1 MTGRQEAEE
10 AAKENT
16 GSYNFATAGSHAA
29 AGFTWT
35 IAGQAADRVPPNL
48 SAISGFQTTPRG
60 KRKLSGDVA
69 LEELLHSL
77 HLCSILAVFI
87 PRLSHQKPGLA

>member
-35 IAGQAADRVPPNL
+35 IAGQAADRVQNLFLIGGGGVDGAGPPP
-48 SAISGFQTTPRG
+48 GMTPPLR
-60 KRKLSGDVA
+60 
-69 LEELLHSL
+69 
-77 HLCSILAVFI
+77 
-87 PRLSHQKPGLA
+87 